1 MPPWLGSELA
11 CAMARGGARPTP
23 PWAEGRALSAKGAGG
38 AVSPLRMTTPE
49 SSHGGVRSAHREG
62 GGEER
67 EVHVEARMSGRE
79 RERATW
85 RRHRPREEGAG
96 EGRCEEADH
105 PPPPAL
111 ASRSPP
117 CYRHQVQI
125 QASPRLE
132 STSSRYGRPCPTK
145 IGLHLA
151 SSLARKIGRMGGA
164 YYLHA
169 RLRASCFTPP

>member
-67 EVHVEARMSGRE
+67 ERCMSKLECQGGRGSAQHGAATGLGKREQGRDDARRPTI
-79 RERATW
+79 RLLRPW
-85 RRHRPREEGAG
+85 LRDLRHAIVIK
-96 EGRCEEADH
+96 CKFKLC
-105 PPPPAL
+105 L
-111 ASRSPP
+111 ASNR
-117 CYRHQVQI
+117 RRRVM
-125 QASPRLE
+125 E
-132 STSSRYGRPCPTK
+132 G
-145 IGLHLA
+145 
-151 SSLARKIGRMGGA
+151 
-164 YYLHA
+164 HA
-169 RLRASCFTPP
+169 RQRSGFTSPHHWPEK